1 MLAHTSGLR
10 VQDYVDAA
18 AMLATGS
25 ARMRL
30 CSLIRA
36 LRATQCQISRL
47 EDAMFAVVEHVILLR
62 LTSPGNGWKQKCLP
76 APQIQAWLFQNR
88 NFRKR
93 SETHYT
99 RLNVWSAIS
108 KQKRKPALPD
118 KRLRL
123 SGDRAE
129 LSIWPMIFHPL
140 KFTRPAHL
148 PKIGFK
154 SGKISERYRWAC
166 ARAPRSRPE
175 WASIGMI
182 ASTPTWR

>member
-10 VQDYVDAA
+10 VQDHVDAA

-36 LRATQCQISRL
+36 LRATQCQISHL

-62 LTSPGNGWKQKCLP
+62 MTGPGNGWKQKCLP
-76 APQIQAWLFQNR
+76 ALQIQAWLFQNR

-108 KQKRKPALPD
+108 KQKPKPVLLD

-123 SGDRAE
+123 SSDRA
-129 LSIWPMIFHPL
+129 LNY
-140 KFTRPAHL
+140 
-148 PKIGFK
+148 
-154 SGKISERYRWAC
+154 RYGA
-166 ARAPRSRPE
+166 
-175 WASIGMI
+175 
-182 ASTPTWR
+182 

>member
-1 MLAHTSGLR
+1 MR
-10 VQDYVDAA
+10 VQDHVDAA
-18 AMLATGS
+18 AMLSTGS

-76 APQIQAWLFQNR
+76 ALQIQVAFSESELSQEIRDSLHSFECLERDQQAKAETGSAGQTASFVQR
-88 NFRKR
+88 SR
-93 SETHYT
+93 SE
-99 RLNVWSAIS
+99 V
-108 KQKRKPALPD
+108 
-118 KRLRL
+118 
-123 SGDRAE
+123 
-129 LSIWPMIFHPL
+129 SIWRMICHPAWFH
-140 KFTRPAHL
+140 TAPAHL

>member
-1 MLAHTSGLR
+1 MSVLWFQVLVG
-10 VQDYVDAA
+10 AA
-18 AMLATGS
+18 ALLATGS

-30 CSLIRA
+30 CSVISA

-62 LTSPGNGWKQKCLP
+62 LTTPGNGWKQKCLP

-108 KQKRKPALPD
+108 NLAAKPTAAAESIRLP
-118 KRLRL
+118 
-123 SGDRAE
+123 A
-129 LSIWPMIFHPL
+129 
-140 KFTRPAHL
+140 AHFFQIL
-148 PKIGFK
+148 ITKI
-154 SGKISERYRWAC
+154 C
-166 ARAPRSRPE
+166 
-175 WASIGMI
+175 
-182 ASTPTWR
+182 TP

>member
-1 MLAHTSGLR
+1 VL
-10 VQDYVDAA
+10 VDQRFA
-18 AMLATGS
+18 
-25 ARMRL
+25 
-30 CSLIRA
+30 
-36 LRATQCQISRL
+36 RATQCQISRL
-47 EDAMFAVVEHVILLR
+47 EDTMFAVVEHVILLR
-62 LTSPGNGWKQKCLP
+62 LTSPGNGSKQKCLP
-76 APQIQAWLFQNR
+76 ALRMHGFVRIS

-99 RLNVWSAIS
+99 HLNVWSAIS